1 MPKVAIVAA
10 LQRELS
16 PLIKHWGRVPHQ
28 HEGRDF
34 TFFEH
39 GETVAVCGGIGVE
52 AARRATEAVI
62 AIYGPVVVQSV
73 GFTGALDATLRVGD
87 IFLPALVIDARDGS
101 RCEIPGG
108 QGTLLTFM
116 AVAGAQQ
123 KSKAESKSEKA
134 KLRIGIKKVSPH
146 VGYLCTMIPKYI
158 IVTPALQSLVSP
170 LSLPSRILCT
180 CFSEFLPLI
189 PHFAFDNWTKEDNDI
204 VNNGIENSIR
214 ACGLLESFDREG
226 SEIHLDFANWFD
238 RYSSEL
244 LLRVIQISR

>member
-34 TFFEH
+34 TFFEY

-73 GFTGALDATLRVGD
+73 GFAGALDATLRVGD

-123 KSKAESKSEKA
+123 KFKLAQAYAGRAVDMEASAVVASATAHRIASRVTKVISDEVDFELPGMSAFIDSDGRFQTAKFSFFALLRPWLWRRVYLLARNSSKAARALAAHLLAGHLEDVGNAGASFPFAESSA
-134 KLRIGIKKVSPH
+134 P
-146 VGYLCTMIPKYI
+146 
-158 IVTPALQSLVSP
+158 
-170 LSLPSRILCT
+170 LPSGTR
-180 CFSEFLPLI
+180 
-189 PHFAFDNWTKEDNDI
+189 K
-204 VNNGIENSIR
+204 
-214 ACGLLESFDREG
+214 
-226 SEIHLDFANWFD
+226 
-238 RYSSEL
+238 
-244 LLRVIQISR
+244 